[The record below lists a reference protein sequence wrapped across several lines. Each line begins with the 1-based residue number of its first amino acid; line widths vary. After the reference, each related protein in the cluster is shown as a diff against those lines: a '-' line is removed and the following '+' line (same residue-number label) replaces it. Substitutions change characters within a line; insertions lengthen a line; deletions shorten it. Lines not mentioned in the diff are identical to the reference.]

1 MSQIIKILNAHLN
14 SLEWIDQNSNQ
25 LQLKIQEIS
34 KTLSSI
40 ESSTSLRK

>member
-25 LQLKIQEIS
+25 VKIN
-34 KTLSSI
+34 K
-40 ESSTSLRK
+40 K